1 MINRYSNPIE
11 QSLEKYVPLP
21 MDSIYKA
28 AEKIQERGDLA
39 QQQRDEL
46 ETGLGSL
53 EAYAPAQRDFIS
65 NYTNEFRTKSSEL
78 LSKYQNNTSDPEF
91 IRESR
96 KLNMQFARDPR
107 LQVIKQANERI
118 KFNEQIAS
126 KLQAE
131 GKLFIRPE
139 FTGVDSKGQLTANV
153 GNVQGVNT
161 LEDWTNAGKIAHA
174 STEEI
179 GGNIT
184 NKNNLDRWKQTIM
197 QDVEGQARL
206 AKAFV
211 QQGMSPEQAVNA
223 VKSSVQGLIN
233 QYGVES
239 KINTGLLSIDLQR
252 QSLRQSA
259 NQFEQ
264 TRQDRK
270 AEAEAARN
278 NALEIA
284 RIKAAKKEGDTGN
297 LPTVRTNNIGFTT
310 SAPSTNSKV
319 VNQSKQFVPTFGS
332 STINTPTP
340 MGSGLE
346 NFGGAG
352 FFRQNASKDNESY
365 NGVLVRQ
372 RGSANIK
379 NGQFDGVHNVAVDL
393 KGNVITSKNK
403 GDFIEKNGKTY
414 YTYKNDDNK
423 NVFVEAKPMSMK
435 VYTDKGTGSIY
446 YSPATEHEAMRY
458 MGATGAYWEGRRTI
472 GEQYGIKPDSKLPEP
487 IVNILNGLDL
497 NDPNTAATFDSLLSA
512 RGYEHTSEDLKSSFE
527 KIKENKNITVGK
539 TLSKIIDEVLTD
551 LVNQSKYNK
560 FNKGEFNNQGK
571 RSNIFNQSLKESN
584 DNTYS
589 QLDVSEA
596 VEQYLE
602 EQND

>member
-1 MINRYSNPIE
+1 MGISRYTTPVE
-11 QSLEKYVPLP
+11 QTLEKYVPVP

-78 LSKYQNNTSDPEF
+78 LGKYQNNTSDPEF

-107 LQVIKQANERI
+107 LQIIKQTNEKI
-118 KFNEQIAS
+118 KLNEQIAS

-131 GKLFIRPE
+131 GKLFIKPE
-139 FTGVDSKGQLTANV
+139 FTGVDSKGRLTAEV
-153 GNVQGVNT
+153 GNVQGINT
-161 LEDWTNAGKIAHA
+161 LDEWSNAGKVAHA
-174 STEEI
+174 STELV
-179 GGNIT
+179 GNMLT
-184 NKNNLDRWKQTIM
+184 NERNLEGFRQGILG
-197 QDVEGQARL
+197 DVEGQAKL
-206 AKAFV
+206 VKAYM
-211 QQGMSPEQAVNA
+211 QQGMSQQEAANA
-223 VKSSVQGLIN
+223 VKTNIRGIID
-233 QYGVES
+233 QYGVVTRPDTSFES
-239 KINTGLLSIDLQR
+239 LALQKQQIR
-252 QSLRQSA
+252 QGA
-259 NQFEQ
+259 YQFEQ

-284 RIKAAKKEGDTGN
+284 RIKAAKKEDDSSNVPSFRKDNT
-297 LPTVRTNNIGFTT
+297 GFTT
-310 SAPSTNSKV
+310 SAPTTKTED
-319 VNQSKQFVPTFGS
+319 VNKSKQFVPSFGH

-352 FFRQNASKDNESY
+352 YFRQNASTDNKSY
-365 NGVLVRQ
+365 NGTLVKQ
-372 RGSANIK
+372 RGAANIK
-379 NGQFDGVHNVAVDL
+379 NGQFEGVSNVAVDT
-393 KGNVITSKNK
+393 KGNIITSKNK

-458 MGATGAYWEGRRTI
+458 MGATASYWEGKRTI
-472 GEQYGIKPDSKLPEP
+472 ADDYNIKPNKALPKEIIAKVNNINLADP
-487 IVNILNGLDL
+487 NELYSLLRVGNKRGYDNKDIENTFLKVSNETVLNDKETAILSNIL
-497 NDPNTAATFDSLLSA
+497 
-512 RGYEHTSEDLKSSFE
+512 
-527 KIKENKNITVGK
+527 
-539 TLSKIIDEVLTD
+539 TD
-551 LVNQSKYNK
+551 IQNQQIYNMY
-560 FNKGEFNNQGK
+560 NKGEFNNQGK
-571 RSNIFNQSLKESN
+571 RGNIFNPSLKESN
-584 DNTYS
+584 DNTYT
-589 QLDVSEA
+589 QLDVNDA
-596 VEQYLE
+596 VEKALKDL
-602 EQND
+602 NDD